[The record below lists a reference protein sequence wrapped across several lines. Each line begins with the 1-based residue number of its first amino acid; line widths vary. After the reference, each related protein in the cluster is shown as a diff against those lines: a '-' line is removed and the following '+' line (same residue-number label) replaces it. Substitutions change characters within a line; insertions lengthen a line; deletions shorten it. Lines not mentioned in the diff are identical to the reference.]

1 MDHPFFILLN
11 EIFALGPLQS
21 SSSSVCSCHHF
32 THHHKN
38 HKHKKNL
45 KFSEFLKLTPIQ
57 DPHKWQL
64 FQKGNDMIYG
74 REKGRFPRHLRPVH
88 RSKVIELLSDTRS
101 SRYFLQSVFRSSSG
115 LQLVPENLQ
124 SLGPI
129 LSLVLLSLMLP
140 PHE

>member
-1 MDHPFFILLN
+1 MKYLHLGLFRVQVRAYVPVITSHIIIKTTNVKFFKI
-11 EIFALGPLQS
+11 
-21 SSSSVCSCHHF
+21 
-32 THHHKN
+32 
-38 HKHKKNL
+38 
-45 KFSEFLKLTPIQ
+45 SEFLKLTPIQ

-64 FQKGNDMIYG
+64 FQRGNDMIYG

-88 RSKVIELLSDTRS
+88 RSKVIELLSDSPS

-129 LSLVLLSLMLP
+129 LSLVLLSLILP

>member
-21 SSSSVCSCHHF
+21 SSSSVCSCHHL

-38 HKHKKNL
+38 HKHKKIL

-57 DPHKWQL
+57 DLHKWQL

-74 REKGRFPRHLRPVH
+74 RERGHFRPSLRPVH
-88 RSKVIELLSDTRS
+88 RSKVIELLSGSPS
-101 SRYFLQSVFRSSSG
+101 SLLKSSSVRLLVFNWSPKIFSPLALFSRWYYFL
-115 LQLVPENLQ
+115 
-124 SLGPI
+124 
-129 LSLVLLSLMLP
+129 
-140 PHE
+140 